1 MPHDILDRLYQVI
14 LDRRKMD
21 PETSYVAKRL
31 KQGTAKIAQKFG
43 EDSVETIIAA
53 MRKNK
58 QEVISE
64 STDFL
69 FHWLLLL
76 ADQGIHPQDV
86 MNELEAR
93 MGVSGLDEKARRN
106 MKEKE

>member
-1 MPHDILDRLYQVI
+1 MSTHILDSLYQVI
-14 LDRRKMD
+14 LDRRKAD
-21 PETSYVAKRL
+21 PDSSYVAKRL

-43 EDSVETIIAA
+43 EEAVETVIAA
-53 MRKNK
+53 MQKDK
-58 QEVISE
+58 QEIISE

-76 ADQGIHPQDV
+76 ADAGLHPQDV
-86 MNELEAR
+86 MRELEAR